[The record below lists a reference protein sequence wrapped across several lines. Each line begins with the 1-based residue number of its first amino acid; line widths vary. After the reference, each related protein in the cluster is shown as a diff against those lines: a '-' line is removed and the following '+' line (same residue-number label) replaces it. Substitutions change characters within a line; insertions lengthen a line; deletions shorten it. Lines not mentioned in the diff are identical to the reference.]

1 MSNDLIKAF
10 GGSLPQEFNPSTL
23 LEAAARLP
31 QTGDKPYMMFRDGE
45 WSFGVDHAEVDE
57 EKDVWAINPNSY
69 QFGLIEWCE
78 GQAGGEILVPAGM
91 DYSVADVPRKYEDEP
106 EARISPQV
114 AVDMMCVGG
123 SYVGQQVN
131 FKTSTRGGTS
141 ALNNLANDIA
151 RQYKQDEDNI
161 VPIIKLESDSY
172 VHKKY
177 NRKTYVPI
185 LALQFWDNLQFK
197 KAQKKYG
204 AFVDEKPS
212 KDDEP
217 KQVTRQRGRRV
228 RSN

>member
-1 MSNDLIKAF
+1 MTDLIKAF
-10 GGSLPQEFNPSTL
+10 GGSLPQGFDPATL

-57 EKDVWAINPNSY
+57 DDLWAINPNSY

-91 DYSVADVPRKYEDEP
+91 EYSVAEVPRKFQDEP

-114 AVDMMCVGG
+114 AVDMMCVAGN
-123 SYVGQQVN
+123 YRGQQVN
-131 FKTSTRGGTS
+131 YKTSTRGGTS
-141 ALNNLANDIA
+141 VLNNLANDIA
-151 RQYKQDEDNI
+151 RQYKNDDESI
-161 VPIIKLESDSY
+161 VPVVKLESDSY
-172 VHKKY
+172 IHKKF
-177 NRKTYVPI
+177 NRKTYVPV
-185 LALQFWDNLQFK
+185 LSLQFWDNLQFK

-204 AFVDEKPS
+204 SFGDEP
-212 KDDEP
+212 KDLLEDEP